1 MTEVNSMTAT
11 NLATGEQAT
20 FSHQDPRMAFS
31 YIYAQATNQLTHWAC
46 MSDGAKLDFIADR
59 VRIGERS
66 WGFGDWAIPF
76 FDENTQKGIYL
87 ETGGQKCPRCQSM
100 QIEGGKVEIGSK
112 KATQK
117 VWCNDC
123 DATWTDYYTMSNV
136 EIG

>member
-1 MTEVNSMTAT
+1 MF
-11 NLATGEQAT
+11 T
-20 FSHQDPRMAFS
+20 FSQNTCSRSAE
-31 YIYAQATNQLTHWAC
+31 YA
-46 MSDGAKLDFIADR
+46 
-59 VRIGERS
+59 
-66 WGFGDWAIPF
+66 
-76 FDENTQKGIYL
+76 KGIYL

-123 DATWTDYYTMSNV
+123 DATWTDYHTMSNV